1 MEIKLNLYNMKIY
14 LLLLISFLIIQPV
27 FAKCEP
33 KSFNLTKETDIMAK
47 EILYTFVLND
57 LQMTPQEVEN
67 FAKIKPE
74 LVRAIKYDLNNDG
87 EDEVIGIVYSTFYYG
102 SSGYN
107 LFILQ
112 KKGYKYENISSLQN
126 IEPQEKIKILKSV
139 TNGFCKIRLKSSY
152 ANKFKNYTIEY
163 NDNSY

>member
-27 FAKCEP
+27 F
-33 KSFNLTKETDIMAK
+33 
-47 EILYTFVLND
+47 
-57 LQMTPQEVEN
+57 
-67 FAKIKPE
+67 
-74 LVRAIKYDLNNDG
+74 
-87 EDEVIGIVYSTFYYG
+87 
-102 SSGYN
+102 
-107 LFILQ
+107 
-112 KKGYKYENISSLQN
+112 ISSLQN

-139 TNGFCKIRLKSSY
+139 TNGFCNIRLKSSY